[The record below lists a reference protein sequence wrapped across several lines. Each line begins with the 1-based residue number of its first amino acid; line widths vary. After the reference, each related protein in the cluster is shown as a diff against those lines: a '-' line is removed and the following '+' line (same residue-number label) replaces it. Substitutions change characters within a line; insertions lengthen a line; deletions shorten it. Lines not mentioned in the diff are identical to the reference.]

1 MKSRINFYII
11 EYAINSLLAQKYKTI
26 FMVIIL
32 SSLIFLLSSLFFI
45 KNSIKYELDVTL
57 DSLPQIIVQN
67 IKAGR
72 HYDIDV
78 EAIDEI
84 LNING
89 VEGAVARVWGY
100 YYFENAGVNFTLMGI
115 DEYEEQYKE
124 SLKKVAKELNFSSS
138 AMIVGEGVRDV
149 MNKSHYK
156 EYFNFIKP
164 NGELKKVQIGGVF
177 SADSLLES
185 NDVIV
190 MSKDTL
196 REIFDMEQNRATD
209 IVVRV
214 ANADEISTVTA
225 KIKLKYPSFRVIT
238 KNDLRVSYQNIFD
251 YKSGLF
257 LSLFIISIFTFFI
270 IVYDKA
276 SGLSSEQK
284 REIGVL
290 RAIGWRVDDILK
302 ERFYEAFIVSVFSFL
317 AGTIFAFAFVYI
329 FNAPL
334 MSNVFSGYSKL
345 KTTFDLAFVFDMQTL
360 ALIFFLSVPIY
371 ISAIIIPSWRSAT
384 LDVDEVIR

>member
-1 MKSRINFYII
+1 MRNSINFYII
-11 EYAINSLLAQKYKTI
+11 EYAVNSLLSQKYKTI

-45 KNSIKYELDVTL
+45 KNSIKNELDITL

-78 EAIDEI
+78 EIVDE
-84 LNING
+84 LLDING
-89 VEGAVARVWGY
+89 VGSAVARVWGY

-115 DEYEEQYKE
+115 DEYEEQYKK
-124 SLKKVAKELNFSSS
+124 SLKDVAKELNFSSS
-138 AMIVGEGVRDV
+138 SMIVGEGVRDV
-149 MNKSHYK
+149 MSKSHYK

-164 NGELKKVQIGGVF
+164 NGELKKVEIGGVF
-177 SADSLLES
+177 MAQSLLES

-196 REIFDMEQNRATD
+196 REIFDMEQNMATD

-214 ANADEISTVTA
+214 ANPNEVSTVVA

-238 KNDLRVSYQNIFD
+238 NNDLKVSYQNIFD

-257 LSLFIISIFTFFI
+257 LSFFIISIFTFFI

-290 RAIGWRVDDILK
+290 RAIGWRIDDILK
-302 ERFYEAFIVSVFSFL
+302 ERFYEAFIVSSL
-317 AGTIFAFAFVYI
+317 SYLSGIILAFAFVYI

-334 MSNVFSGYSKL
+334 LGNIFSGYSKL
-345 KTTFDLAFVFDMQTL
+345 KPEFNLAFVFDMQTL

-371 ISAIIIPSWRSAT
+371 IAAIIIPSYRSAT